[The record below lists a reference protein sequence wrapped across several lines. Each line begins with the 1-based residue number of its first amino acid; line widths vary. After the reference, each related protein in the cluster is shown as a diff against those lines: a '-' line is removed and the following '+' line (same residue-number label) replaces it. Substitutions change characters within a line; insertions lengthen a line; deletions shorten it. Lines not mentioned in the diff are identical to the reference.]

1 MPAMPNIMAI
11 TSGMQV
17 AAIASVTGFDAIT
30 RPAIFACRRS
40 QPRRRAT
47 DTLATRNPQSS
58 NHW

>member
-1 MPAMPNIMAI
+1 MPAMPNITAI

-17 AAIASVTGFDAIT
+17 AAIARVTGFDAISSPT
-30 RPAIFACRRS
+30 VFACRPS
-40 QPRRRAT
+40 QPKRRAT